1 MFTNDGSVLKPAI
14 CMALTG
20 FGVVNRFGQQA
31 WVTAVSYLID
41 SYNDGILKYEPL
53 AVNYSSISF
62 QNVLVKNIEE
72 NGIA

>member
-1 MFTNDGSVLKPAI
+1 MAI
-14 CMALTG
+14 TG

-41 SYNDGILKYEPL
+41 SYNDAILKYEPL

-62 QNVLVKNIEE
+62 QNVLVENI
-72 NGIA
+72 